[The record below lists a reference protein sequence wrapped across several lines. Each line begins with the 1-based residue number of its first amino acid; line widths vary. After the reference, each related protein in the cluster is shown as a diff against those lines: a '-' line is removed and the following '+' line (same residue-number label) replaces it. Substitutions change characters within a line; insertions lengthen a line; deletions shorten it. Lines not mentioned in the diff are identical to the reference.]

1 VIILAGDIGG
11 TKCDM
16 ALFETAKAAPPR
28 MVRDATLPS
37 HDFASLELAI
47 ERFLAAGPRPSIDA
61 VCLGVAGPVVDGRVQ
76 ATNLPWV
83 IDEKLLTYAIPS
95 PRVKLLNDLEVAA
108 HGVLGLPDAE
118 LRTLQEG
125 VGRRGNLV
133 LIAAGTGLG
142 EALIIRDGD
151 RRIIIPSEGGH
162 GDLAP
167 RGEMEED
174 LLRYLRKEFGRVSYE
189 RVLSGPGA
197 FNCYRFLR
205 DTGWAKESPAVAE
218 RLKTE
223 NPNAVVGEMGLAKK
237 DPLCDKALD
246 LFVSVYGA
254 EAGNLALKAMAVG
267 GVLVGGGI
275 APRIIERIAAGGFVA
290 AFRDKGRLQPLMES
304 IPIHVS
310 LNPRAPLFGAAHVAA
325 EMVEGERPR

>member
-1 VIILAGDIGG
+1 VIVLAGDVGG
-11 TKCDM
+11 TKTDL
-16 ALFETAKAAPPR
+16 ALFEKDARGKGLK
-28 MVRDATLPS
+28 MVRDMTLPS
-37 HDFASLELAI
+37 GDFPSLEAII
-47 ERFLAAGPRPSIDA
+47 ERFVDAGPRPVVEA
-61 VCLGVAGPVVDGRVQ
+61 ACLGVAGPVVDGRCQ

-83 IDEKLLTYAIPS
+83 VDERLLTYSIPS

-108 HGVLGLPDAE
+108 HGVLGLPEED
-118 LRTLQEG
+118 LRSLQQG
-125 VGRRGNLV
+125 VPRRGNLV

-151 RRIIIPSEGGH
+151 RRVVIPSEGGH
-162 GDLAP
+162 GDLAA
-167 RGEMEED
+167 RNDLDDD

-189 RVLSGPGA
+189 RVLAGA
-197 FNCYRFLR
+197 GLFNVYRFLR

-218 RLKTE
+218 RMRKE
-223 NPNAVVGEMGLAKK
+223 NPNAIVTELGLSKR

-246 LFVSVYGA
+246 IFVAVYGA

-275 APRIIERIAAGGFVA
+275 APRIIERLAAGGFVA
-290 AFRDKGRLQPLMES
+290 AFRDKGRLAPLMES

-310 LNPRAPLFGAAHVAA
+310 LNPRAPLFGAAHVAGD
-325 EMVEGERPR
+325 MV

>member
-1 VIILAGDIGG
+1 VIVLAGDVGG
-11 TKCDM
+11 TKTDL
-16 ALFETAKAAPPR
+16 ALFEKDARGKGLK
-28 MVRDATLPS
+28 MVRDMTLPS
-37 HDFASLELAI
+37 GGSPSLEAII
-47 ERFLAAGPRPSIDA
+47 ERFLDAGPRPVVEA
-61 VCLGVAGPVVDGRVQ
+61 ACLGVAGPVVDGRCQ

-83 IDEKLLTYAIPS
+83 VDERLLTYSIPS

-108 HGVLGLPDAE
+108 HGVLGLPDE
-118 LRTLQEG
+118 DLRSLQQG
-125 VGRRGNLV
+125 VPRRGNLV

-151 RRIIIPSEGGH
+151 RRVVIPSEGGH
-162 GDLAP
+162 GDLAA
-167 RGEMEED
+167 RNDLEDD

-189 RVLSGPGA
+189 RVLAGA
-197 FNCYRFLR
+197 GLFNVYRFLR
-205 DTGWAKESPAVAE
+205 DTGWAKESPDVAE
-218 RLKTE
+218 RMRKE
-223 NPNAVVGEMGLAKK
+223 NPNAIVTELGLSRR

-246 LFVSVYGA
+246 IFVALYGA

-275 APRIIERIAAGGFVA
+275 APRIVERLAAGGFVA
-290 AFRDKGRLQPLMES
+290 AFRDKGRLAPLMES

-325 EMVEGERPR
+325 EMV

>member
-1 VIILAGDIGG
+1 VIVLAGDVGG
-11 TKCDM
+11 TKTDL
-16 ALFETAKAAPPR
+16 ALFEKDARGQGLK
-28 MVRDATLPS
+28 MVRDMTLPS
-37 HDFASLELAI
+37 EGSPSLEAII
-47 ERFLAAGPRPSIDA
+47 ERFLDAGPRPVVEA
-61 VCLGVAGPVVDGRVQ
+61 ACLGVAGPVVDGRCQ

-83 IDEKLLTYAIPS
+83 VDERLLTYSIPS

-108 HGVLGLPDAE
+108 HGVLGLPDE
-118 LRTLQEG
+118 DLRSLQQG
-125 VGRRGNLV
+125 VPRRGNLV

-151 RRIIIPSEGGH
+151 RRVVIPSEGGH
-162 GDLAP
+162 GDLAA
-167 RGEMEED
+167 RNDLEDD

-189 RVLSGPGA
+189 RVLAGA
-197 FNCYRFLR
+197 GLFNVYRFLR

-218 RLKTE
+218 RMRKE
-223 NPNAVVGEMGLAKK
+223 NPNAIVTELGLSKR

-246 LFVSVYGA
+246 IFVAVYGA

-275 APRIIERIAAGGFVA
+275 APRIIERLAAGGFVA
-290 AFRDKGRLQPLMES
+290 AFRDKGRLALLLES

-310 LNPRAPLFGAAHVAA
+310 LNPRAPLFGAAHVAG
-325 EMVEGERPR
+325 EMI

>member
-1 VIILAGDIGG
+1 MIVLAGDVGG
-11 TKCDM
+11 TKTDL
-16 ALFETAKAAPPR
+16 ALFEKDARGKGLK
-28 MVRDATLPS
+28 MVRDMTLPS
-37 HDFASLELAI
+37 GDFPSLEAII
-47 ERFLAAGPRPSIDA
+47 ERFVDAGPRPVVEA
-61 VCLGVAGPVVDGRVQ
+61 ACLGVAGPVVDGRCQ

-83 IDEKLLTYAIPS
+83 VDERLLTYSIPS

-108 HGVLGLPDAE
+108 HGVLGLPEED
-118 LRTLQEG
+118 LRSLQQG
-125 VGRRGNLV
+125 VPRRGNLV

-151 RRIIIPSEGGH
+151 RRVVIPSEGGH
-162 GDLAP
+162 GDLAA
-167 RGEMEED
+167 RNDLDDD

-189 RVLSGPGA
+189 RVLAGA
-197 FNCYRFLR
+197 GLFNVYRFLR

-218 RLKTE
+218 RMRKE
-223 NPNAVVGEMGLAKK
+223 NPNAIVTELGLSKR

-246 LFVSVYGA
+246 IFVAVYGA

-275 APRIIERIAAGGFVA
+275 APRIIERLAAGGFVA
-290 AFRDKGRLQPLMES
+290 AFRDKGRLAPLMES

-310 LNPRAPLFGAAHVAA
+310 LNPRAPLFGAAHVAG
-325 EMVEGERPR
+325 EMV

>member
-1 VIILAGDIGG
+1 VIVLAGDVGG
-11 TKCDM
+11 TKTDL
-16 ALFETAKAAPPR
+16 ALFEKDARGKGLK
-28 MVRDATLPS
+28 MVRDMTLPS
-37 HDFASLELAI
+37 GDFPSLEAII
-47 ERFLAAGPRPSIDA
+47 ERFVDAGPRPVVEA
-61 VCLGVAGPVVDGRVQ
+61 ACLGVAGPVVDGRCQ

-83 IDEKLLTYAIPS
+83 VDERLLTYSIPS

-108 HGVLGLPDAE
+108 HGVLGLPEED
-118 LRTLQEG
+118 LRSLQQG
-125 VGRRGNLV
+125 VPRRGNLV

-151 RRIIIPSEGGH
+151 RRVVIPSEGGH
-162 GDLAP
+162 GDLAA
-167 RGEMEED
+167 RNDLDDD

-189 RVLSGPGA
+189 RVLAGA
-197 FNCYRFLR
+197 GLFNVYRFLR

-218 RLKTE
+218 RMRKE
-223 NPNAVVGEMGLAKK
+223 NPNAIVTELGLSKR

-246 LFVSVYGA
+246 IFVAVYGA

-275 APRIIERIAAGGFVA
+275 APRIIERLAAGGFVA
-290 AFRDKGRLQPLMES
+290 AFRDKGRLAPLMES

-310 LNPRAPLFGAAHVAA
+310 LNPRAPLFGAAHVAG
-325 EMVEGERPR
+325 EMV